1 MKKRNIFSPVAE
13 VISDVKQG
21 RFVVVVDDE
30 NRENEGDLVMAA
42 EKVTPAAINF
52 MAREARGLICAAMPA
67 DRLDA
72 LDLPPMV
79 TDNTALH
86 RTDFTVSVDAA
97 AGVTT
102 GISAQDRAL
111 TVRKLVDRKTKP
123 SDLARPGHI
132 FPVRAKEGGVLVR
145 AGHTESSV
153 DLARLAGLYPVG
165 VMCEIMNED
174 GTMAH
179 LDRLTSFAR
188 RHKLRLTTVRDLI
201 EYRRRREKLIR
212 KVLSLPLP
220 LEAGKFEL
228 VLYQD
233 VIDRYYHIALVKGD
247 LALKS
252 RSDSILVRVHSQCL
266 TGDIFHSLRCDC
278 GRQLHRA
285 LEMIEKEGRGVLIYL
300 PQEGRGIGLENKL
313 RAYLLQ
319 ERKKLDTVEANLRLG
334 FPEDLRDYGIGA
346 QILADLGLSRIRL
359 MTNNPRKI
367 VGLEG
372 YGLTIAERVPI
383 KVATRYSRR
392 YLNTKRDKLHHMI

>member
-346 QILADLGLSRIRL
+346 QILADLGLHTIRL
-359 MTNNPRKI
+359 MTNNPAR
-367 VGLEG
+367 
-372 YGLTIAERVPI
+372 
-383 KVATRYSRR
+383 S
-392 YLNTKRDKLHHMI
+392 